1 MKINNHW
8 KNEKKK
14 KKKKKIRRIKKPIS
28 KNLFK
33 FESTAREVNT

>member
-14 KKKKKIRRIKKPIS
+14 KKKKNKKYAES
-28 KNLFK
+28 KNQFPKIFLNLK
-33 FESTAREVNT
+33 VQRGK

>member
-14 KKKKKIRRIKKPIS
+14 KKKKKYAES
-28 KNLFK
+28 KNQFPKK
-33 FESTAREVNT
+33 FLNLKVPRGK

>member
-8 KNEKKK
+8 KNE

-33 FESTAREVNT
+33 FESTSREVNT

>member
-14 KKKKKIRRIKKPIS
+14 KKK
-28 KNLFK
+28 
-33 FESTAREVNT
+33 NTQNQKTNFQKSF

>member
-14 KKKKKIRRIKKPIS
+14 KYAES
-28 KNLFK
+28 KNQFPKIFLNLK
-33 FESTAREVNT
+33 VHRGK